1 MPSDFAAYCS
11 SMAREGEWGDHV
23 TLKAVAD
30 YFGLRINLVTSFESE
45 VSALRHREGRPE
57 D

>member
-1 MPSDFAAYCS
+1 
-11 SMAREGEWGDHV
+11 MAREGEWGDHV